1 MDVKV
6 RCCPLGYSESNRAAD
21 GSIIPLEP
29 VESWLNSE
37 DYKRLIDGRLGLGSL
52 THRIRSVETASE
64 SIGNVGM
71 LKKTIGKDDLG
82 LIVSPEAPTFTHYV
96 KSFFIETYKGTPWL
110 CANLHIF
117 STDDGF
123 DNIATENIKRL
134 RALINNHIRL
144 TVSLVVVAFWFNEP
158 GSKCDVA
165 KKIKTIKSCDFT
177 VRDLPHIGEILY

>member
-6 RCCPLGYSESNRAAD
+6 RCCPLDPNHPAAD
-21 GSIIPLEP
+21 GSIILRSA
-29 VESWLNSE
+29 VEDWLRSE
-37 DYKRLIDGRLGLGSL
+37 DYERLIDGKLGLGSL
-52 THRIRSVETASE
+52 THRIRSIETASD

-96 KSFFIETYKGTPWL
+96 SSFFIEDYKGIPWL

-117 STDDGF
+117 SPDDGF
-123 DNIATENIKRL
+123 DHIATENIKRL

-144 TVSLVVVAFWFNEP
+144 TVSLVVVAFWSSEP